1 MELSASEL
9 ETIRRALTIY
19 QIQVLKVLRN
29 KGFLNDLFLEDIV
42 NIGFL
47 LSQID

>member
-9 ETIRRALTIY
+9 ETIRRALIIY
-19 QIQVLKVLRN
+19 QMQVPKVLRN
-29 KGFLNDLFLEDIV
+29 KGIFNDLFLEDIV
-42 NIGFL
+42 NIDVL